1 MGAGRYVGRV
11 GALAVALGV
20 GFGVSSAVTVAV
32 ADPSSSPGS
41 SSEVSRADAR
51 RAGVPGSSRPARS
64 VSRPV
69 SSAGRGPG
77 SRSVPVP
84 VAVADLQKT
93 AAAASAA
100 AMPMPAADAGD
111 GVAVLP
117 AAVVDLDEQLDT
129 AALALTVAVSAAEA
143 MPDSSAE
150 PAVGEVPVVEEPA
163 VPLPA
168 PASAV
173 AVAAPVTDVVDSSQP
188 GGLAT
193 SPIAPLETSVAFAV
207 LAWSRKEFETVTSPA
222 GLAAPADPQPTTSL
236 IVLDSAAPA
245 PAAAAVGASQF
256 GATPAAAAAA
266 VEASTAAVTAAA
278 TGFPDLFG
286 IIQSFFT
293 GIINAIQGI
302 FNAVAQIF
310 GFGAPAAPVNHAPT
324 ASAPALGTPSAST
337 GAVTVTI
344 AASDVDGDPL
354 SYSVS
359 AAPAKGTLSAIS
371 NGVLTY
377 TPTAAA
383 RSKAALSTAT
393 AADKKDTFTITVSDG
408 AGGSVAVP
416 VTVTVLAAAPVNHAP
431 TASTPKLGTY
441 NASTGA
447 VKVTI
452 TATDADGDPLSYKVS
467 AAPAKGTLSAITN
480 GVLTYTPTAAARSK
494 AALSTATAADK
505 KDTFTITVS
514 DGAGGTVAVPV
525 TVTVLA
531 AATSNQLSSG
541 ETLASGGKLVSNN
554 GTYRLAMQTDGNLVL
569 YKQGVATALWATGT
583 DGKTGARAVM
593 QGDGNLVVYQGSK
606 AVWATGT
613 NGQTGARLVVQDDG
627 NLVLYKGSTAVWD
640 RSTGVIKPPSP
651 PASKGLSRP
660 LTSYTIMQEYGGV
673 HTGIDLAADPGTP
686 VYAAGDGV
694 IYHEGWGTSDRA
706 GKPSDW
712 MGLAAGISI
721 LIRHDGLGI
730 YTGYAHLSSTVID
743 VGQSVTKGQLIGY
756 VGCTTRSTGGC
767 TGNHLHFEVLPSPL
781 SSGVGISGRVNP
793 RNYLSF

>member
-1 MGAGRYVGRV
+1 
-11 GALAVALGV
+11 
-20 GFGVSSAVTVAV
+20 
-32 ADPSSSPGS
+32 
-41 SSEVSRADAR
+41 
-51 RAGVPGSSRPARS
+51 VP
-64 VSRPV
+64 
-69 SSAGRGPG
+69 
-77 SRSVPVP
+77 
-84 VAVADLQKT
+84 VADLQKA
-93 AAAASAA
+93 AAAASVA
-100 AMPMPAADAGD
+100 AMPMPAADTGD
-111 GVAVLP
+111 GASVLP

-143 MPDSSAE
+143 LPDSHAE
-150 PAVGEVPVVEEPA
+150 PAGGEEPLVEEPA
-163 VPLPA
+163 VPSPA

-173 AVAAPVTDVVDSSQP
+173 AVAATVTDAVDSSQP
-188 GGLAT
+188 DGLAT

-222 GLAAPADPQPTTSL
+222 GFATPADPQPTTSL

-245 PAAAAVGASQF
+245 PAAAVGASQS

-310 GFGAPAAPVNHAPT
+310 GFGAPATPVNHAPT
-324 ASAPALGTPSAST
+324 ASAPTLGTPSAST
-337 GAVTVTI
+337 GAVKVTI
-344 AASDVDGDPL
+344 AASDADGDPL
-354 SYSVS
+354 SYKVS
-359 AAPAKGTLSAIS
+359 AAPAKGTLGAIVD
-371 NGVLTY
+371 GVVTY

-408 AGGSVAVP
+408 AGGTVAVP
-416 VTVTVLAAAPVNHAP
+416 VTVTVLAAAAPVNHAP
-431 TASTPKLGTY
+431 TATAATGTP

-452 TATDADGDPLSYKVS
+452 TTTDADGDPLSYKVS

-531 AATSNQLSSG
+531 AAPVNQLSSG
-541 ETLASGGKLVSNN
+541 KTLASGGKLVSNN

-569 YKQGVATALWATGT
+569 YKKGVATALWATGT
-583 DGKTGARAVM
+583 DGKAGARAVM
-593 QGDGNLVVYQGSK
+593 QSDGNLVVYQGSK

-613 NGQTGARLVVQDDG
+613 NGQAGARLVVQDDG

-640 RSTGVIKPPSP
+640 RHAGVLNSSSGGGTAPSTAKINDAISRAMGKVNTNYLGDTGCGAFVAYSFGVAGIGYNTALQFRNALANQGKIKTSSASNAPKGALVFSQSSYDGGAGHVVIALGNGTYISGGVSRSYGTGYNVQVLSSWNPSP
-651 PASKGLSRP
+651 GAQYLGW
-660 LTSYTIMQEYGGV
+660 
-673 HTGIDLAADPGTP
+673 A
-686 VYAAGDGV
+686 YAP
-694 IYHEGWGTSDRA
+694 W
-706 GKPSDW
+706 
-712 MGLAAGISI
+712 
-721 LIRHDGLGI
+721 
-730 YTGYAHLSSTVID
+730 
-743 VGQSVTKGQLIGY
+743 
-756 VGCTTRSTGGC
+756 
-767 TGNHLHFEVLPSPL
+767 
-781 SSGVGISGRVNP
+781 
-793 RNYLSF
+793 